1 MTDQYREQYKKEME
15 QIHAPAAL
23 IARTKAA
30 MRAEEARIRREFPAQ
45 TAEPKTENMP
55 AVSGQTAVPA
65 SDRNDGKRF
74 ATRKWAYPLTA
85 AAALLILVS
94 VSLTMK
100 GIKSGNMDSSPAYEE
115 MAVEMESAEMSGG
128 EDLDAGMAAAG
139 AAAVSEGAAETA
151 DEAFADEAMPAEM
164 DMAASPAAVAER
176 EDLSDSVAAAD
187 EALSEK
193 SEPKESEQGEQQR
206 KLSNAEKSLAEE
218 EAIPADNGAQSGGAV
233 NAENIIIEKVIK
245 RPDFC
250 GDSDT
255 ETRVFEGETFWIAK
269 EENEWAAYVEIED
282 EGQYVIRGE
291 AEDVETFLEAG
302 YQKLIEQKKN

>member
-1 MTDQYREQYKKEME
+1 MTMDQYREQYKKETE
-15 QIHAPAAL
+15 QIHAPAEL
-23 IARTKAA
+23 IAKTKAA
-30 MRAEEARIRREFPAQ
+30 MREEEMRIRREFTTQ
-45 TAEPKTENMP
+45 TAAP
-55 AVSGQTAVPA
+55 AG
-65 SDRNDGKRF
+65 DRNDTKHF
-74 ATRKWAYPLTA
+74 NVRKWAYPLTA

-94 VSLTMK
+94 VSLTMR
-100 GIKSGNMDSSPAYEE
+100 GIKSGSKDSSPAYEE
-115 MAVEMESAEMSGG
+115 MAMEMESAEMSGG

-139 AAAVSEGAAETA
+139 AAVDSEGAEETTEEA
-151 DEAFADEAMPAEM
+151 LVDEAVSAEM
-164 DMAASPAAVAER
+164 DMAAAPAAVAET
-176 EDLSDSVAAAD
+176 EELSDSVATAD
-187 EALSEK
+187 EAFSEK
-193 SEPKESEQGEQQR
+193 TELKEEESDGQQR
-206 KLSNAEKSLAEE
+206 KLGTVEKSLAEE
-218 EAIPADNGAQSGGAV
+218 EAIPADNGAQSGGVV

-302 YQKLIEQKKN
+302 YQKLLEMK

>member
-1 MTDQYREQYKKEME
+1 MTDQYREQYKKETE

-30 MRAEEARIRREFPAQ
+30 MREEEVRVRREFAVQ
-45 TAEPKTENMP
+45 KAEPKTENMT

-74 ATRKWAYPLTA
+74 AARKWAYPVTA

-94 VSLTMK
+94 VSLTMR
-100 GIKSGNMDSSPAYEE
+100 GIKSGNRDSSPAYEE
-115 MAVEMESAEMSGG
+115 MAVEMESVEMSGG

-139 AAAVSEGAAETA
+139 ATAAAEGSAETA
-151 DEAFADEAMPAEM
+151 AVAFADEAVPAEM

-187 EALSEK
+187 EALCEK
-193 SEPKESEQGEQQR
+193 SESKETELDEQQR
-206 KLSNAEKSLAEE
+206 KLNNAEKSFAED
-218 EAIPADNGAQSGGAV
+218 EAAPASSGAQSGGAA
-233 NAENIIIEKVIK
+233 NAENITIEKVVK

-255 ETRVFEGETFWIAK
+255 ETQVFEGETFWIAK
-269 EENEWAAYVEIED
+269 EENKWAAYVEPED
-282 EGQYVIRGE
+282 GGRYVIRGE

-302 YQKLIEQKKN
+302 YRKLLEIK

>member
-1 MTDQYREQYKKEME
+1 MTDQYREQYKKETE

-74 ATRKWAYPLTA
+74 AARKWAYPVTA

-94 VSLTMK
+94 VSLTMR

-115 MAVEMESAEMSGG
+115 MAVEMESAET
-128 EDLDAGMAAAG
+128 
-139 AAAVSEGAAETA
+139 AE
-151 DEAFADEAMPAEM
+151 EAFADEAMPAEM
-164 DMAASPAAVAER
+164 DMAASPAAAGT
-176 EDLSDSVAAAD
+176 EDLSDSVVAAD
-187 EALSEK
+187 EAFSEK
-193 SEPKESEQGEQQR
+193 TELKEEESDGQQR
-206 KLSNAEKSLAEE
+206 KLGTVEKSLAEE
-218 EAIPADNGAQSGGAV
+218 EAIPADSGAQSGGVV
-233 NAENIIIEKVIK
+233 NAENIIIKKVIK

-282 EGQYVIRGE
+282 GGKYVIRGE